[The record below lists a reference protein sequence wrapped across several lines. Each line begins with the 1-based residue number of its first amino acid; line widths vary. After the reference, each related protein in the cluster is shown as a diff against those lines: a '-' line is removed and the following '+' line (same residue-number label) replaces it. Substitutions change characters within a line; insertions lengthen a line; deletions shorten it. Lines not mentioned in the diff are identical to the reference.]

1 MFWKLILTAA
11 VILGAVLVIRARMQ
25 RLREVPVPES
35 QQRALVPRGLARGI
49 AYALVG
55 LSLGG
60 AAFYLVHSWNAGR
73 QVLLVQ
79 VLNANTGL
87 MAEYKARRRDIEARG
102 FRTLEGQVIRLA
114 DVERMILTPADR
126 ARPPG
131 SERSD

>member
-1 MFWKLILTAA
+1 MFWKLVLTGA

-25 RLREVPVPES
+25 RLHEVPVPES
-35 QQRALVPRGLARGI
+35 RQRPLVPRSLVRGI

-60 AAFYLVHSWNAGR
+60 AAFYLVHSWDAGR

-87 MAEYKARRRDIEARG
+87 MAEYKARRRDVEDRR

-114 DVERMILTPADR
+114 DVERMILTPANR
-126 ARPPG
+126 APPPG
-131 SERSD
+131 SEPSD

>member
-1 MFWKLILTAA
+1 MFWKLVLTGA

-25 RLREVPVPES
+25 RPPEVPVPES
-35 QQRALVPRGLARGI
+35 QQRPLLPRGLARGV
-49 AYALVG
+49 AYALAG

-60 AAFYLVHSWNAGR
+60 AAFYLVHSWDAGR

-79 VLNANTGL
+79 VVNANTGL
-87 MAEYKARRRDIEARG
+87 MAEYQARRRDIEARG

-126 ARPPG
+126 GSPPG
-131 SERSD
+131 SEPSD